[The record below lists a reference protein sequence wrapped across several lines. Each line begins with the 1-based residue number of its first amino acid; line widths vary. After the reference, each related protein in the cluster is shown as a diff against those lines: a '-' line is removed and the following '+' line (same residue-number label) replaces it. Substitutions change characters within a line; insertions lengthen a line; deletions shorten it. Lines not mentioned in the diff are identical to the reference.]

1 ESVETLCEI
10 VEEARVEKPL
20 DSALASVCLYTKQ
33 SQELL
38 EYVIG
43 TCPKDFNKR
52 DKRLDTTPLTRKKV
66 RVKGATVAS
75 GSKPRRNT
83 KKDMTL
89 PAKSDKQKVEDHPR
103 INKSIVI
110 RKNRVDSSISYK
122 LWQATGKL
130 FANVDYQWKPTRRK
144 FTLGERCPLTRITKS
159 KVVPI
164 RQPKTD
170 STSNIVITERLRN
183 TSQKALT
190 RYQHKN
196 KQEKATSTDIPTIAE
211 TQTTDS
217 SVIYTVVSAN
227 Q

>member
-1 ESVETLCEI
+1 MSFNHDECVMQSLKFV
-10 VEEARVEKPL
+10 RKPH
-20 DSALASVCLYTKQ
+20 V
-33 SQELL
+33 
-38 EYVIG
+38 
-43 TCPKDFNKR
+43 NK
-52 DKRLDTTPLTRKKV
+52 V
-66 RVKGATVAS
+66 WRVKQV
-75 GSKPRRNT
+75 
-83 KKDMTL
+83 
-89 PAKSDKQKVEDHPR
+89 KQV
-103 INKSIVI
+103 
-110 RKNRVDSSISYK
+110 
-122 LWQATGKL
+122 WQATGKL

-190 RYQHKN
+190 RYQHNN
-196 KQEKATSTDIPTIAE
+196 KQEKATSTDIPTIAK